1 MISERMKPLLENN
14 SAIRAMFEEGRKMA
28 DEYGEENVYDFSL
41 GNPNVPAPD
50 AVNKAIID
58 IVENEDTHKV
68 HGYMP
73 NAGFPEV
80 RDAVAVDLNS
90 RYKTHYKGENII
102 MTVGAGSALNV
113 ILKTMLDPD
122 DEVIVIAPYFVEY
135 RSYIGNYL
143 GKTVELHTDEEKG
156 FMPDPAQLAELIT
169 DRTKAVIIDNP
180 NNPTGVV
187 YPADVIA
194 EISGVLKEKE
204 KETGHTI
211 YLVSDEPYREI
222 VYDGVKVPWLPDFYD
237 DTIVAYSFSKS
248 LSLPGERIGYVLV
261 PPASENA
268 AEFTEAA
275 VIANRISGAV
285 NAPSLMQLVIARCLK
300 EKADVDFYRKNRDL
314 LCEIMDEAGFDY
326 VEPQGAFYLWVKSPF
341 DDEKKFTAMGKE
353 EHILMVPGS
362 SFAGLGYVRLSYC
375 VSRDMI
381 MRSRDAFLRLAEKIQ
396 NM

>member
-1 MISERMKPLLENN
+1 MISERMKPLLKNN

-28 DEYGEENVYDFSL
+28 DEFGEENVYDFSL

-50 AVNKAIID
+50 AVNRAIVD
-58 IVENEDTHKV
+58 IAENEDTHKV

-80 RDAVAVDLNS
+80 RQAIAANLNS
-90 RYKTHYKGENII
+90 RYRTNYTGENVI

-113 ILKTMLDPD
+113 ILRTLLDPD

-135 RSYIGNYL
+135 KSYIGNYF
-143 GKTVELHTDEEKG
+143 GKTVELRTDEENG
-156 FMPDPAQLAELIT
+156 FMPDPEALAELIT
-169 DRTKAVIIDNP
+169 ERTKAVIIDNP

-194 EISGVLKEKE
+194 EISGALREKE

-222 VYDGVKVPWLPDFYD
+222 VYDGVKVPWLPDFYE
-237 DTIVAYSFSKS
+237 DTLVAYSFSKS

-261 PPASENA
+261 PPAAEGA

-275 VIANRISGAV
+275 VIANRVSGAV
-285 NAPSLMQLVIARCLK
+285 NAPSLIQLAVARCLD
-300 EKADVDFYRKNRDL
+300 EKADIDFYRKNRDL
-314 LCEIMDEAGFDY
+314 LCGIMDEAGFDY
-326 VEPQGAFYLWVKSPF
+326 VEPQGAFYLWVRSPF
-341 DDEKKFTAMGKE
+341 DDEKKFVSMAKE

-362 SFAGLGYVRLSYC
+362 SFAGPGYVRLSYC

-381 MRSRDAFLRLAEKIQ
+381 LRSKDAFLRLAEKTEK
-396 NM
+396 M